1 MLQIRIKILLDV
13 FLVLRRTDLR
23 KKTMMPT
30 PINFKSFL
38 QNSVIEIYILA
49 TYWQGEF
56 LCQSQWEVSIGA
68 VVSGFYSAR
77 HRYLRRSKWRRKTLR
92 NKVRKLSLYWE
103 TGCISQKIWIRN
115 MTTFHASFF

>member
-49 TYWQGEF
+49 TY
-56 LCQSQWEVSIGA
+56 
-68 VVSGFYSAR
+68 
-77 HRYLRRSKWRRKTLR
+77 
-92 NKVRKLSLYWE
+92 
-103 TGCISQKIWIRN
+103 
-115 MTTFHASFF
+115 

>member
-30 PINFKSFL
+30 PISFKSFL

-56 LCQSQWEVSIGA
+56 LCQSQWEVA
-68 VVSGFYSAR
+68 
-77 HRYLRRSKWRRKTLR
+77 L
-92 NKVRKLSLYWE
+92 
-103 TGCISQKIWIRN
+103 
-115 MTTFHASFF
+115 